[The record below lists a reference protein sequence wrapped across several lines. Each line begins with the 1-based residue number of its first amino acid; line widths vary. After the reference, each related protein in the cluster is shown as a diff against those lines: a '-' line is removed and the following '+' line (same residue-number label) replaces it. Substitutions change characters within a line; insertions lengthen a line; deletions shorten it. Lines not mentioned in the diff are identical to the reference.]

1 MCGFAGAKRLS
12 PKRNSF
18 AAEWKQSRAITQAF
32 RFDSHLHRLL
42 NRASHAN
49 HQSSKAF
56 YTRPPGG
63 VRPNE
68 HSVCEPLRYPVFA
81 MSRLFTSS
89 ANRAMTLIE
98 VLIMILVMTIAA
110 VMTIRFAIP

>member
-1 MCGFAGAKRLS
+1 
-12 PKRNSF
+12 
-18 AAEWKQSRAITQAF
+18 
-32 RFDSHLHRLL
+32 
-42 NRASHAN
+42 
-49 HQSSKAF
+49 
-56 YTRPPGG
+56 